1 MQLFPTSALTAMKG
15 PEIKR
20 RIDAH
25 REWKASEGEEGERA
39 DFSGAD
45 LDGKSLCYHD
55 LSGAVFEEASLEEV
69 RFRFADLSG
78 ANFDGANLTGANFW
92 GADFESA
99 DLGGASFEDAE
110 LREAKA
116 RAEDF
121 LDLNDESIARAFE
134 DAEDTEIQRTTIE
147 TI

>member
-1 MQLFPTSALTAMKG
+1 MQTFSTSALAAMKG

-69 RFRFADLSG
+69 RFRFADLSE
-78 ANFDGANLTGANFW
+78 ANFDGANLTGANLW
-92 GADFESA
+92 GADPKS
-99 DLGGASFEDAE
+99 ASFEDAE
-110 LREAKA
+110 LSEAKA
-116 RAEDF
+116 RAEDI
-121 LDLNDESIARAFE
+121 DPSDSNYESIVKAFLE
-134 DAEDTEIQRTTIE
+134 AEDIEIQGDIK
-147 TI
+147 II